1 MKITADEGPSYSSP
15 SRTVD
20 LRAKVMQQLQ
30 QAFGHRRRASACMRV
45 CHNHLQLQP
54 VTPSPFFLSISLR
67 HLSPFSFFFFYH
79 PSCFAVCMHRIHNP
93 IHLSVFT
100 THVDAPCWHGIKRR
114 ESDLV
119 CISQHGGRPAL
130 ASLSTYEMK
139 SDAGD
144 ACP

>member
-15 SRTVD
+15 LRTVD

-67 HLSPFSFFFFYH
+67 HLSPLSFFFLSSVMLRSVHAQNTQPHTSFCIYH
-79 PSCFAVCMHRIHNP
+79 TCRCSLLAWHQTQSERAIWFA
-93 IHLSVFT
+93 F
-100 THVDAPCWHGIKRR
+100 
-114 ESDLV
+114 
-119 CISQHGGRPAL
+119 
-130 ASLSTYEMK
+130 LSTEADQLWPLCQHMK
-139 SDAGD
+139 
-144 ACP
+144 